1 MRGGAGIA
9 VHADRRLLRIVMRKA
24 SVSKTARVILDYLR
38 KNPDAQDTLSGIVQ
52 WWLPEDQH
60 KPRTAAIKVALNELV
75 RAGLVVEHKGKDA
88 QISYRMTDHELRESE
103 QEFETLKEE
112 G

>member
-1 MRGGAGIA
+1 MGE
-9 VHADRRLLRIVMRKA
+9 A

-52 WWLPEDQH
+52 WWLPEDRA
-60 KPRTAAIKVALNELV
+60 KPRTMAIKEALEELV
-75 RAGLVVEHKGKDA
+75 SAGLVIEHEGKDT
-88 QISYRMTDHELRESE
+88 QISYRMTDHGLRELE
-103 QEFETLKEE
+103 RQILKEE